1 MHLPQWLTIAV
12 AAMVIFFG
20 VHRLRISMRSAEA
33 EQRAVE
39 RGGLYGMKRRTHR
52 IIGIAYVLL
61 GAGLV
66 ATSFGWNPLARWTAP
81 ETRAADPGLLQPI
94 RFDVDFSGGSAASPT
109 ASGSGSTTAPPSG
122 SAVAR

>member
-1 MHLPQWLTIAV
+1 MQLPQWLTIAV

-20 VHRLRISMRSAEA
+20 VHRLRISMRSVEA

-81 ETRAADPGLLQPI
+81 TTRAADPGLLQPLRI
-94 RFDVDFSGGSAASPT
+94 DLG
-109 ASGSGSTTAPPSG
+109 SGSGAPVPAAGSG
-122 SAVAR
+122 SASAPLSGGAGVR